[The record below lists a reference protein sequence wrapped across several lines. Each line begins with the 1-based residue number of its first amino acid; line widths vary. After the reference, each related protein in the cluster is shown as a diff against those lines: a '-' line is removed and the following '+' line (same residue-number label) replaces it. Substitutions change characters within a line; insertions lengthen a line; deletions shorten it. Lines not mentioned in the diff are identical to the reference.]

1 MSLLDNPRVY
11 DWLQVV
17 ALRHV
22 TARRLEDVFSAA
34 AGQTVLDVGAGTGNL
49 ARMLP
54 PGATYWALDPDP
66 EKLRRLE
73 HKLPGVRCLQRSAA
87 DTGLED
93 EAVDWTAFITV
104 AHHLDD
110 EQFTQAIAEM
120 ARITRH
126 RMVFVDPLA
135 AERWG
140 IQRLI
145 LRYDRGSHARSME
158 AMVDAL
164 LVHFEVE
171 RIAHYR
177 TIQDLFL
184 CVCRPIRGNDAHR
197 ASRVPATIAAA

>member
-1 MSLLDNPRVY
+1 MSLLDDPRVY
-11 DWLQVV
+11 DLLQVV

-49 ARMLP
+49 ARVLP
-54 PGATYWALDPDP
+54 PDTTYWALDPDP

-73 HKLPGVRCLQRSAA
+73 RKIPDARCLRRSAV

-93 EAVDWTAFITV
+93 AAVDWTALITV

-110 EQFTQAIAEM
+110 AQFEQTIAEM

-135 AERWG
+135 ADRWG
-140 IQRLI
+140 VQRLI
-145 LRYDRGSHARSME
+145 LRYDRGSYARSME

-164 LVHFEVE
+164 LVHFELE
-171 RIAHYR
+171 RVAHYR
-177 TIQDLFL
+177 TVQDLFL
-184 CVCRPIRGNDAHR
+184 CVCRPIGKT
-197 ASRVPATIAAA
+197 ATHAALHVTADSATA